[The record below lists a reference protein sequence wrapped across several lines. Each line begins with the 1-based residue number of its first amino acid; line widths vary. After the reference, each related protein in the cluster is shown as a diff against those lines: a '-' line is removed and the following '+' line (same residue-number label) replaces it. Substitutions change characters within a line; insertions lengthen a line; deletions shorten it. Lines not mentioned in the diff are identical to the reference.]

1 MMGAPDRS
9 IGAVLTDVVA
19 DVQQIVRAEARLARA
34 EFREELVKAR
44 RGTAFLVVGGLIGTL
59 AVGVVLLAAIY
70 ALAMIWPPWAAA
82 LTVAV
87 VSLAVGGA
95 LAASGLRQLKSVTLS
110 PDRTVNSVKE
120 NIQWV
125 KTRID

>member
-1 MMGAPDRS
+1 MGAPDRS

-34 EFREELVKAR
+34 EFREELVKAK
-44 RGTAFLVVGGLIGTL
+44 RGVTFLVAGGVLGAL
-59 AVGVVLLAAIY
+59 AVGVLLLAAVY
-70 ALAMIWPPWAAA
+70 ALATIWPPWAAA

-95 LAASGLRQLKSVTLS
+95 IVATGLRQLNSVTLT
-110 PDRTVNSVKE
+110 PDHTVKTVKE

>member
-1 MMGAPDRS
+1 MSATDRS

-19 DVQQIVRAEARLARA
+19 DVQQIVRAEVRLARA
-34 EFREELVKAR
+34 EFREELGKAR
-44 RGTAFLVVGGLIGTL
+44 RGATFLVAAGVIAALGL
-59 AVGVVLLAAIY
+59 GVMLLAAVY
-70 ALAMIWPPWAAA
+70 ALATVWPPWAAA
-82 LTVAV
+82 LTVAA

-95 LAASGLRQLKSVTLS
+95 LAASGLSQLKSVTWT
-110 PDRTVNSVKE
+110 PDRTASSVKE